1 MGIKGCNKN
10 CLSHAHAITN
20 IAHTVRPRAR
30 LPVLSL
36 GHEENSAAR
45 HAPAI
50 LDFVHID
57 GHLLSPLDEIRIA
70 EPREM
75 SRNIDPT
82 PDNKTY
88 RYSGK
93 GKWM

>member
-1 MGIKGCNKN
+1 MGIEGCNKN

-36 GHEENSAAR
+36 WHEENSAAS

-75 SRNIDPT
+75 SRSIDPT